1 MKPDNSRKIIIDST
15 AGDSISP
22 YRKYFWL
29 PAAVVGNTVASQNN
43 YLTIERGSL
52 QGAHKGMSVIGPQGI
67 AGVVINTSE
76 NYSIAMSLLHRNSK
90 VSAMLK
96 KDNTAGSIEWDGVDP
111 HFLTLKNI
119 SRSAKVAKGDTI
131 VTSTY
136 SANFPPYQMVGTV
149 AAISTDPSSNF
160 YVLKIRTATDFFNIQ
175 YVYLVENVHYAEQTK
190 LESTKLKT
198 NE

>member
-1 MKPDNSRKIIIDST
+1 
-15 AGDSISP
+15 
-22 YRKYFWL
+22 
-29 PAAVVGNTVASQNN
+29 VGNTVASQNN